1 MSGFTLHTAHQ
12 NAHNA
17 NLLRENIRVYTIRG
31 KSLITRWSEEYRKDN
46 QKHFESYDI
55 FVN

>member
-46 QKHFESYDI
+46 QKHFE
-55 FVN
+55 